1 MRREVRVKG
10 CMNKKYIST
19 EIYFLFNKDYY
30 TNYSQ
35 QVDSSIL
42 VEPLWILFYWSIVD
56 LQCVNFCCTE
66 KSDLVTHTHIYVC
79 AYSFSYSFEFCLME
93 FPYIACIWNTFISK
107 LYAF

>member
-42 VEPLWILFYWSIVD
+42 VEPL
-56 LQCVNFCCTE
+56 
-66 KSDLVTHTHIYVC
+66 
-79 AYSFSYSFEFCLME
+79 
-93 FPYIACIWNTFISK
+93 
-107 LYAF
+107 